1 MNMESVVWG
10 GKMRVVVVSLV
21 VLVGCGG
28 GDPPRDRGVAM
39 ERRVIGE
46 GDALAELAEGVSGDE
61 MEAAEVPERG
71 PGVIDLPGELER
83 LRGLGPGEQVEAIE
97 RVVLLLDPE
106 SYPLALEVM
115 LSEEVAEEARS
126 VLMADLFSHEDTG
139 LRLPALVRVAQSA
152 SDEALRMAAL
162 NHLVSDLGE
171 DYGSNW
177 SSWIDAVER
186 ELEGGGEKD

>member
-1 MNMESVVWG
+1 MASVVWG
-10 GKMRVVVVSLV
+10 VRMRVVIASLV
-21 VLVGCGG
+21 VLAGCGG
-28 GDPPRDRGVAM
+28 GDPPREGEGAV

-46 GDALAELAEGVSGDE
+46 GGAQVGLAEGVSSDG
-61 MEAAEVPERG
+61 MQAAGGVRSASK
-71 PGVIDLPGELER
+71 VIDLPGELER
-83 LRGLGPGEQVEAIE
+83 LRGLEPGEQVEAIE

-115 LSEEVAEEARS
+115 LSEEVADEARS
-126 VLMADLFSHEDTG
+126 VLMADLFSHEDAG

-152 SDEALRMAAL
+152 GDEALRVAAL

-186 ELEGGGEKD
+186 QLEGGGERD